1 MEFLKESKIEQ
12 ITLCYLQIDVKR
24 EFSYGSWPRRFHCVV
39 ELASQGKYGYG
50 EICIPETDVTPFS
63 AEEYN
68 NLYRDFAGLTFD
80 GAYRKTVALRGSY
93 PNKVLESVEMA
104 LIDLQGK
111 ISGIPAVK
119 LLGLDGNSAVPGLY
133 CILQHSPEK
142 LVESAQKFMAR
153 TRVTHVKLK
162 LFGDNEHDCK
172 LVKTLR
178 RTVGKDCF
186 IAGDV
191 NHGYP
196 GDMDVLVP
204 AMKALR
210 EAGLDACE
218 DPADMPWTL
227 WQELQKRVPDLHLIP
242 DAPMRP
248 AYDTLVTAQPC
259 AGMIGNLHP
268 DCMGSLIAA
277 AELGKRLKKEE
288 IPVMIGDDSLVA
300 AGCTAWQQV
309 ACAIGAMWVE
319 ALEKPDEF
327 SAFADCVKSSA
338 TYLDAGGKYA
348 MTPGVPGFGLELD
361 REKLRSISAY
371 HFTV

>member
-1 MEFLKESKIEQ
+1 MAK
-12 ITLCYLQIDVKR
+12 KR
-24 EFSYGSWPRRFHCVV
+24 EAKEPEKGNWLDTYADMVTLLLCFFVLLYSASSVDETKWQYIYQAFTSSGTYVNPFVMDEMPDNNATESNGNAEAPPNPDSSGNNSEEIEGLPQNFNQLFSYLS
-39 ELASQGKYGYG
+39 
-50 EICIPETDVTPFS
+50 T
-63 AEEYN
+63 
-68 NLYRDFAGLTFD
+68 
-80 GAYRKTVALRGSY
+80 
-93 PNKVLESVEMA
+93 SVEES
-104 LIDLQGK
+104 DLGQY
-111 ISGIPAVK
+111 ITIQQTPTRIFIRFDNTI
-119 LLGLDGNSAVPGLY
+119 LFDGNSAVPGLY

-204 AMKALR
+204 EMKALR

-288 IPVMIGDDSLVA
+288 ILSL
-300 AGCTAWQQV
+300 
-309 ACAIGAMWVE
+309 
-319 ALEKPDEF
+319 
-327 SAFADCVKSSA
+327 SS
-338 TYLDAGGKYA
+338 TYRPILKY
-348 MTPGVPGFGLELD
+348 
-361 REKLRSISAY
+361 
-371 HFTV
+371 